1 MGRVT
6 RAVVDEGLWLE
17 ARKKVLDLRAKG
29 KRINTSQLTELGL
42 KVILAVL
49 NAGYIPDDLGYLLEE
64 HDPEALRQLQQLLDK
79 ARAEAVEAAR
89 G

>member
-6 RAVVDEGLWLE
+6 RAAVDEGLWLE
-17 ARKKVLDLRAKG
+17 ARKKALDLRSKG
-29 KRINTSQLTELGL
+29 KRTNARQLTELGL
-42 KVILAVL
+42 RMVLAVL
-49 NAGYIPDDLGYLLEE
+49 EAGRIPDDLGYLLESR
-64 HDPEALRQLQQLLDK
+64 DPEALRQLQQLLDR

>member
-64 HDPEALRQLQQLLDK
+64 RDPEALRQLQQLLDR
-79 ARAEAVEAAR
+79 ARAEAVEAR